1 MEMTVSEI
9 VSAKVKALIAA
20 GAITDVDI
28 QLAVDETA
36 QCIRTYC
43 NIDVSSILPVELNFT
58 HANMAVDLLKYTHAS
73 NTAGADTEVDAAEVS
88 SIKIGDTQIQL
99 GGASTVNERA
109 SALRSHS
116 ARLDT
121 LIMNYKDQLNK
132 FKRMVW

>member
-1 MEMTVSEI
+1 MTVIEI

-36 QCIRTYC
+36 QSIRTYC
-43 NIDVSSILPVELNFT
+43 NIDVSIPLPVELNFT
-58 HANMAVDLLKYTHAS
+58 HANMAVDLLKHTYAVNSTDVDA
-73 NTAGADTEVDAAEVS
+73 EVDAAEVS

-99 GGASTVNERA
+99 NGASTTNARA
-109 SALRSHS
+109 AALRSHK
-116 ARLDT
+116 ATLDDVV
-121 LIMNYKDQLNK
+121 MNYQDQLNK